1 MFKALKTEILD
12 GEVTSV
18 YASSDYTLEDAQNAL
33 RNECRE
39 RRKVEGVKV
48 TSNKLG
54 MAALY
59 PSGFIVTIQLVEV

>member
-1 MFKALKTEILD
+1 MVKALKTEILD

-18 YASSDYTLEDAQNAL
+18 YASSDYTIEDAQKAL
-33 RNECRE
+33 RNEYKE

-48 TSNKLG
+48 TSNKRG
-54 MAALY
+54 MTALY